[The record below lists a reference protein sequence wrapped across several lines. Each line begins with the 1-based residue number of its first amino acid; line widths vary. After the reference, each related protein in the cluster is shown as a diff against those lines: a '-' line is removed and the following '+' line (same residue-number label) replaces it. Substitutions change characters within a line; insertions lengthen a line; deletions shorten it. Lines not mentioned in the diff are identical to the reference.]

1 MKEKIRSLSK
11 GRIKEKQIFQ
21 EISKSAAELE
31 GGRKG
36 SDFPVSMTQIDVI
49 SRKDNKKMKV
59 TDNVMKLV
67 EIFSKQQISGN
78 PFLREVRTTPE
89 FSAVLANS
97 RQ

>member
-1 MKEKIRSLSK
+1 
-11 GRIKEKQIFQ
+11 
-21 EISKSAAELE
+21 
-31 GGRKG
+31 
-36 SDFPVSMTQIDVI
+36 MTQIDDI

-78 PFLREVRTTPE
+78 PLLREVRTTPE